1 MRCWK
6 MTKTMVVAGSAAV
19 LFAAGSARAA
29 EATYDGTAWAKQSS
43 MRDAREAEPSAP
55 AQTMREVV
63 DGDRSGFVTH
73 DELQK
78 QTQAIYERLE
88 REQEAPNRAP
98 TFTDAG

>member
-1 MRCWK
+1 MRNQR
-6 MTKTMVVAGSAAV
+6 MTRVMMAVGSAAV

-29 EATYDGTAWAKQSS
+29 EPTYEANASAKQESV
-43 MRDAREAEPSAP
+43 RDARGGEPSAP
-55 AQTMREVV
+55 APTMREVV

-88 REQEAPNRAP
+88 REQNARNPTP